1 MIPRRHISAPHSQ
14 FALYLH
20 LRLLSGSRGKRSV
33 QTRVPYLAAME
44 NLRKMINNRES
55 IATIK
60 DALTSSSLENLE
72 FYVRTNEAA
81 ESEHGISEEGLA
93 LLADAICANG
103 CSSSVQKELVV
114 YGDGVQESG
123 GASLAQIVRGS
134 GISRIA
140 CFASS
145 RLGEGAFALADA
157 LKSPS
162 SRVEPLDA
170 LDLNFSLIGSAGGA
184 ALAHA
189 LDTSH
194 AQLGRLSLRST
205 NLCEQVDGSPSMLA
219 IETFAGMLRNN
230 TTLRTLSLG
239 QNGIDDDGATMLA
252 EAITSNDSSSLTS
265 LDLTGNDA
273 LGVRTRSAF
282 DNLFRQRGEDAP
294 PLKVVYDGNTV
305 PKKPKMKP
313 KRTGS
318 KAKK

>member
-1 MIPRRHISAPHSQ
+1 MIPRRHISAPHRQ

-20 LRLLSGSRGKRSV
+20 LKLLSGSRDKRSV

-60 DALTSSSLENLE
+60 DALASSSLENLE

-93 LLADAICANG
+93 LLADAICATG

-145 RLGEGAFALADA
+145 RLGKGAFALADA

>member
-1 MIPRRHISAPHSQ
+1 M
-14 FALYLH
+14 
-20 LRLLSGSRGKRSV
+20 
-33 QTRVPYLAAME
+33 
-44 NLRKMINNRES
+44 
-55 IATIK
+55 
-60 DALTSSSLENLE
+60 
-72 FYVRTNEAA
+72 
-81 ESEHGISEEGLA
+81 
-93 LLADAICANG
+93 
-103 CSSSVQKELVV
+103 QKELVV

>member
-1 MIPRRHISAPHSQ
+1 MIPRRHISAPHRQ

-20 LRLLSGSRGKRSV
+20 LKLLSGSRGKRSV

-60 DALTSSSLENLE
+60 DALASSSLENLE

-93 LLADAICANG
+93 LLADAICATG

-145 RLGEGAFALADA
+145 RLGKGAFALADA